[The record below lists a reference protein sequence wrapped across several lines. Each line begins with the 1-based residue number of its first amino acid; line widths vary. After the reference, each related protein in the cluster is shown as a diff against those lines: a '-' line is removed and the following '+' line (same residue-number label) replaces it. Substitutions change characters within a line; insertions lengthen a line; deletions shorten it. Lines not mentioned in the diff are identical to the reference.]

1 MGISRKRKVMWE
13 DDAGDL
19 IELGGLDES
28 QGQVMDLIDGRLDD
42 PRVGVTS
49 LADEL
54 IPDSAGELVADLS
67 GLAMPSMAISDNMWA
82 RAYEFY
88 DEPTEGLDG
97 MVAAER
103 WPGSEDVFDAMVDD
117 PVRRREREDREARGM
132 DMA

>member
-67 GLAMPSMAISDNMWA
+67 GLAMPSMAIGDNMWA

-117 PVRRREREDREARGM
+117 PVRRREREDRQARGM

>member
-1 MGISRKRKVMWE
+1 MGISRKRRVMWE

-28 QGQVMDLIDGRLDD
+28 QGQVMDLIDGRLGD

-67 GLAMPSMAISDNMWA
+67 GLAMPSMAMVDDMWA
-82 RAYEFY
+82 RGYEFY
-88 DEPTEGLDG
+88 DEPAEGLDG

-103 WPGSEDVFDAMVDD
+103 WLDREDVFDVMIDG

-132 DMA
+132 DMT